1 MIFDKRDEKSMM
13 MKRQEQMMRSGVK
26 PKERKLRGEGGGGGE
41 QDNFGRQ
48 DEMRVW
54 GEVVNCHDRAFF
66 LSRLRQPDTQILH
79 KWTRKIY

>member
-26 PKERKLRGEGGGGGE
+26 PKEKKLREEEEEEGNKIISVGKMY
-41 QDNFGRQ
+41 GREKSWI
-48 DEMRVW
+48 DMIVLF
-54 GEVVNCHDRAFF
+54 FF
-66 LSRLRQPDTQILH
+66 LSRLRQPDSQILH

>member
-48 DEMRVW
+48 DEMYERSRELSW
-54 GEVVNCHDRAFF
+54 SCFFF